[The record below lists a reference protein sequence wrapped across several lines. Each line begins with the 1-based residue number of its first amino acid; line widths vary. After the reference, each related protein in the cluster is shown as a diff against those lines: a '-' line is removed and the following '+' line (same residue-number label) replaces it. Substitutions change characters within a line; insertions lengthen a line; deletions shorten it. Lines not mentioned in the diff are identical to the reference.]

1 MVQKNSFEKFVQR
14 AIHKLTRSSSII
26 KYVPKS
32 LHNGVVVG
40 DCAVIRNKAH
50 TFDIYSKQRQALRK
64 DILNHKIAICMAT
77 LLNQYTQSHDQ
88 QLKELAQIDTQYA
101 IAVAQ
106 YHKLKA
112 SVEQKPHL
120 EDDLYDVQ
128 DEVLELS
135 SKIDDYYTA
144 MTL

>member
-26 KYVPKS
+26 KYVPKN
-32 LHNGVVVG
+32 LHDDVLIG

-50 TFDIYSKQRQALRK
+50 TFDVYSKQRQALRK

-77 LLNQYTQSHDQ
+77 LFNQYTKPNEDKLIQ
-88 QLKELAQIDTQYA
+88 LAQLDTEY
-101 IAVAQ
+101 AVAVAH
-106 YHKLKA
+106 YHRLKA
-112 SVEQKPHL
+112 QVEQKPHL
-120 EDDLYDVQ
+120 DDALTDVQ
-128 DEVLELS
+128 DEVFELS
-135 SKIDDYYTA
+135 SKIDEYYTA